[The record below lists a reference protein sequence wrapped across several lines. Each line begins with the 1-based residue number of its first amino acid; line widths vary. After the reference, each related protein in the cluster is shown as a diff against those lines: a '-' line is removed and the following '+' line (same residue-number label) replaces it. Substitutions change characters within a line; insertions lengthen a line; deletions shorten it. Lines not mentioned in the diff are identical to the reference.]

1 MKVRQPAVAGQFYD
15 ADGEQLEAHILAL
28 LEDNRGTAAA
38 APKVLISPH
47 AGYMYSGAVAARA
60 WGQLLV
66 HPTATSRVVLFGPA
80 HRVALEGMALP
91 AAEAFRTPLGDLPLD
106 QQGMAKA
113 AHLAGFCISE
123 EAHRLEHS
131 LEVQLPFLQVV
142 APGASLLP
150 VVVGRCAPQR
160 VADAIDALWGGPETL
175 LVIST
180 DLSHFHSY
188 SEALQLDRHTCQ
200 RLLSRD
206 SGLSGQEACGA
217 YALNGLMRSARARE
231 LEIELLTMCNS
242 GDTGAGRDRV
252 VGYAAFT
259 LH

>member
-15 ADGEQLEAHILAL
+15 ADAAQLEANILTL
-28 LEDNRGTAAA
+28 LEDNRETAEE

-60 WGQLLV
+60 WGQLLDQAAA
-66 HPTATSRVVLFGPA
+66 PSRVVLFGPA
-80 HRVALEGMALP
+80 HRVALEGMALS
-91 AAEAFRTPLGDLPLD
+91 AAEAFRTPLGDLALD
-106 QQGMAKA
+106 REGIAQA
-113 AHLAGFCISE
+113 ARLPGFSISE

-131 LEVQLPFLQVV
+131 LEVQLPFLQVL
-142 APGASLLP
+142 APGASLVP
-150 VVVGRCAPQR
+150 VVVGHCEAQL
-160 VADAIDALWGGPETL
+160 VGDAIDALWGGPETL

-188 SEALQLDRHTCQ
+188 REALELDRNTCQ

-206 SGLSGQEACGA
+206 CRLSGQEACGA
-217 YALNGLMRSARARE
+217 YALNGLMSSARARE
-231 LEIELLTMCNS
+231 LEIKLLGMCNS
-242 GDTGAGRDRV
+242 GDTGADRDRV

-259 LH
+259 MH